1 MPLRIFRLV
10 GARAVW
16 PGDAGSKG
24 ALDEARAPSGMA
36 AMSKPLAL
44 LTYGLLARLLAPV
57 WRFGL
62 QRRLSRGKETAAS
75 VQQKLGL
82 AYDARPP
89 GTLVWGHAV
98 GVGESLALAGLFAR
112 LGEQR
117 PDLHFLITT
126 TARTSGDAL
135 RGRHGQSILPPR
147 CQHQFAP
154 VDTPDAVNRFLDHW
168 RPALAVWCEMD
179 LWPALM
185 EATDA
190 RGIPRVLVN
199 ARLSAASLAKRRWG
213 RWIYAALLPGF
224 RALFAQNAESVDA
237 LVALG
242 APRERIAVTGTI
254 KTLSP
259 PLPCDPDALL
269 RWQTTLA
276 GRPVWL
282 AASTHPGEEALAL
295 QAHEALR
302 AQHPDALLLIAP
314 RVPTRGAEALA
325 LCPKG
330 TLQRSADPSTPPG
343 ADASVYLADTI
354 GELGLWYRLAPVA
367 LVGGSVAEV
376 GGHNPHEP
384 LALGCAVLHG
394 PNVWN
399 FSESYAELDAQGL
412 SHPIGN
418 ADELAEAVQ
427 ANWRS
432 AQTRTPHRP
441 RDPKIEAMVKQ
452 LDALLRT

>member
-1 MPLRIFRLV
+1 MAPT
-10 GARAVW
+10 
-16 PGDAGSKG
+16 G
-24 ALDEARAPSGMA
+24 ALKKPA
-36 AMSKPLAL
+36 ALRL
-44 LTYGLLARLLAPV
+44 YGGLARLLAPV

-62 QRRLSRGKETAAS
+62 QRRLARGKETPVS

-82 AYDARPP
+82 AYEARPHGP
-89 GTLVWGHAV
+89 LVWGHAV

-112 LGEQR
+112 LGERR

-135 RGRHGQSILPPR
+135 KGRHGQSILPPR

-154 VDTPDAVNRFLDHW
+154 VDTPDAVARFLDHW
-168 RPALAVWCEMD
+168 RPSLAVWCEMD

-185 EATDA
+185 DATDA
-190 RGIPRVLVN
+190 RSIPRVLVN
-199 ARLSAASLAKRRWG
+199 ARLSPASMAKRRWG

-237 LVALG
+237 LVSLG
-242 APRERIAVTGTI
+242 APRERITVTGTI

-259 PLPCDPDALL
+259 PLPCDADALL
-269 RWQTTLA
+269 RWQTALA

-282 AASTHPGEEALAL
+282 AASSHPGEEALAL
-295 QAHEALR
+295 QAHARLR
-302 AQHPDALLLIAP
+302 VRHPDAVLLIVP
-314 RVPTRGAEALA
+314 RVPTRGVDVLA
-325 LCPKG
+325 LCPAS
-330 TLQRSADPSTPPG
+330 TLQRSADASTLPG
-343 ADASVYLADTI
+343 ASASVYLADTI

-367 LVGGSVAEV
+367 LVGGSIAAV

-412 SHPIGN
+412 SRPITG
-418 ADELAEAVQ
+418 ADDLATAVQ
-427 ANWRS
+427 AQWQNPAPRKPC
-432 AQTRTPHRP
+432 QP
-441 RDPKIEAMVKQ
+441 RDAKIEAMVDD
-452 LDALLRT
+452 LISALPSR

>member
-1 MPLRIFRLV
+1 MNR
-10 GARAVW
+10 
-16 PGDAGSKG
+16 
-24 ALDEARAPSGMA
+24 
-36 AMSKPLAL
+36 PLAL
-44 LTYGLLARLLAPV
+44 RAYGLLARLLTPV
-57 WRFGL
+57 WRIGL
-62 QRRLSRGKETAAS
+62 QQRLKRGKETAAS

-82 AYDARPP
+82 SYDARPA

-112 LGEQR
+112 LGERR

-135 RGRHGQSILPPR
+135 KGRHGQSILPPR

-154 VDTPDAVNRFLDHW
+154 VDTPDAVKRFLDHW
-168 RPALAVWCEMD
+168 RPSLAVWCEMD

-185 EATDA
+185 DATDQ

-213 RWIYAALLPGF
+213 RWLYAALLPGF

-242 APRERIAVTGTI
+242 APRDRIAVTGTI

-259 PLPCDPDALL
+259 PLPCDADALGH
-269 RWQTTLA
+269 WQATLA

-282 AASTHPGEEALAL
+282 ATSSHPGEEALAL
-295 QAHEALR
+295 QAHERLR
-302 AQHPDALLLIAP
+302 EQHPDALLLIAP
-314 RVPTRGAEALA
+314 RVPTRGAEVLS
-325 LCPKG
+325 LCPQG
-330 TLQRSADPSTPPG
+330 TLQRSGYPATLPG
-343 ADASVYLADTI
+343 AQASVYLADTI

-412 SHPIGN
+412 SRSIGN
-418 ADELAEAVQ
+418 ADELAAAVQ
-427 ANWRS
+427 ANWQN
-432 AQTRTPHRP
+432 AQARTPHRP
-441 RDPKIEAMVKQ
+441 SDPKIEAMVESLAAQ
-452 LDALLRT
+452 LKH

>member
-1 MPLRIFRLV
+1 MR
-10 GARAVW
+10 
-16 PGDAGSKG
+16 
-24 ALDEARAPSGMA
+24 
-36 AMSKPLAL
+36 PLAL
-44 LTYGLLARLLAPV
+44 RAYGLLARALSPV
-57 WRFGL
+57 WRIGL
-62 QRRLSRGKETAAS
+62 RRRLGRGKETPAS

-82 AYDARPP
+82 AYDARPA
-89 GTLVWGHAV
+89 GKLVWGHAV

-112 LGEQR
+112 LGERR

-135 RGRHGQSILPPR
+135 KGRHGQSILPPR

-154 VDTPDAVNRFLDHW
+154 VDTPDAVARFLDHW

-185 EATDA
+185 DATDA

-224 RALFAQNAESVDA
+224 RALFAQNAESADA
-237 LVALG
+237 LVTLG

-259 PLPCDPDALL
+259 PLPCDPDVLL
-269 RWQTTLA
+269 RWQAALA

-282 AASTHPGEEALAL
+282 AASTHPVEEALAL

-314 RVPTRGAEALA
+314 RVPTRGTEALA
-325 LCPKG
+325 LCPEG

-343 ADASVYLADTI
+343 AGASVYLADTI

-367 LVGGSVAEV
+367 LVGGSIAEV

-399 FSESYAELDAQGL
+399 FSESYADLDAQGL
-412 SHPIGN
+412 SRPITRADDLAVAVRAHWQNAHP
-418 ADELAEAVQ
+418 
-427 ANWRS
+427 
-432 AQTRTPHRP
+432 RTPHRP
-441 RDPKIEAMVKQ
+441 HDPKIEAMVEQ
-452 LDALLRT
+452 LDALLKS